1 MRHLPSSPLHNPG
14 IRSGFVLQLALE
26 APQFQY
32 LAFFKDLTYKRELM
46 PYWIGCSR
54 IDWPASFQAVKE

>member
-1 MRHLPSSPLHNPG
+1 
-14 IRSGFVLQLALE
+14 VLQLALE

-32 LAFFKDLTYKRELM
+32 LALFKDLTYKRELM

-54 IDWPASFQAVKE
+54 IDWPASFQALKE